1 MTTNGQKSWIQ
12 LSLSSRDQTS
22 SMDSNVSSFQLLMQ
36 LLTAQMQLH
45 VLLLARGPWH
55 LWASLQ
61 GSSWRLEVAWTCKWD
76 LKQEEGEL
84 DALVFKSSQG
94 NVLKLC
100 LLHGGPN
107 RNLKSNDTLH
117 IMSLSC
123 SSWACFMGAQT
134 PELRLSRLRITLTPK
149 PQAIKNL
156 EQTATNK
163 PMRHRVICTT
173 ARTLWHSSHRGWT
186 MFRSIKI
193 CMYSWYMSHALKRNT
208 NKNVLDAGVHSVRL
222 CQKNARVPPLFP
234 FQCSRRLSARFR
246 STHGCDEDQ
255 VGRVECRDRPC
266 KRNLLRP
273 QPEHR
278 SREHLPALDVV
289 ALGQMRTESIE
300 QHH

>member
-107 RNLKSNDTLH
+107 RNLKSNDTLR

-134 PELRLSRLRITLTPK
+134 PELRLRRLRITLTPK

-163 PMRHRVICTT
+163 PMRHRVICST
-173 ARTLWHSSHRGWT
+173 ARTLWHGSHRGWT
-186 MFRSIKI
+186 MFRIRSIKI

-208 NKNVLDAGVHSVRL
+208 NKNVSDAGVHSVRL
-222 CQKNARVPPLFP
+222 CQKNTPEFLRCFLFNAAAD
-234 FQCSRRLSARFR
+234 FRLGF
-246 STHGCDEDQ
+246 DQ
-255 VGRVECRDRPC
+255 LVDAMKTR
-266 KRNLLRP
+266 L
-273 QPEHR
+273 
-278 SREHLPALDVV
+278 VV
-289 ALGQMRTESIE
+289 
-300 QHH
+300 